1 MLRVENL
8 AGGST
13 PSLPI
18 NSHSVLLC
26 NALTG
31 DGTIGVAWL
40 PEPGMSPGGI
50 CEHHQR
56 FAESEALPAGSY
68 SLNTVMLTYVNSGKR
83 LSDGVMSLTL
93 THELGHAFGA
103 HHDEDMLDRPDCL
116 PSDDSPHG
124 KFVMSAT
131 VSQEEPKDHNWMFS
145 LCSRQSI
152 EPVVTFKGDCLEARL
167 SHCGNSLVEHKEEC
181 DCGTSYTCD
190 MHDKCC
196 TPRSMQPFTGTAQP
210 EQGCRLK
217 SDSKCSPRVHR
228 CCTEDCGLAEKG
240 VTCRKMTDCTSA
252 SECDGRSPICPAPT
266 VADNGTPCA
275 GGLGQCK
282 DGVCSKSPCEQ
293 AGLVDCL
300 CKVPRYHA
308 CSVCCRCADG
318 PKAACVPAQWLHIA
332 VPSYSLLLP
341 PGSRCLPNGICDN
354 DSRCIIA
361 QSEDGPPVTSEPPD
375 EDYPV
380 YNDTD
385 TTDNS
390 TDSPDQRLS
399 QI

>member
-1 MLRVENL
+1 M
-8 AGGST
+8 
-13 PSLPI
+13 
-18 NSHSVLLC
+18 LLC

-31 DGTIGVAWL
+31 DGTLGVAWL
-40 PEPGMSPGGI
+40 PEPGEAPGGI
-50 CEHHQR
+50 CDKHQYLPQT
-56 FAESEALPAGSY
+56 AALPEGSF
-68 SLNTVMLTYVNSGKR
+68 SLNVVMVTYVNRGTR
-83 LSDGVMSLTL
+83 LSDGVMSLTV

-103 HHDEDMLDRPDCL
+103 EHDEDMPDRPHCL

-124 KFVMSAT
+124 KYLMSAT

-145 LCSRQSI
+145 MCSRESM
-152 EPVVTFKGDCLEARL
+152 EPVILLKGGDCLQRRL

-181 DCGTSYTCD
+181 DCGTSYTCE

-196 TPRSMQPFTGTAQP
+196 TPRNMQPFTGTARP

-228 CCTEDCGLAEKG
+228 CCTEDCGLAKKG
-240 VTCRKMTDCTSA
+240 VICRKMTDCTLA
-252 SECDGRSPICPAPT
+252 SECDGQSPGCPAPKMIK
-266 VADNGTPCA
+266 DGTPCA
-275 GGLGQCK
+275 EGLGKCE

-300 CKVPRYHA
+300 CERPRDHA

-341 PGSRCLPNGICDN
+341 PGSHCLEDGICDN
-354 DSRCIIA
+354 DSRCVTTIE
-361 QSEDGPPVTSEPPD
+361 SEDGHPITPD
-375 EDYPV
+375 SPDDYPV

-385 TTDNS
+385 S
-390 TDSPDQRLS
+390 TDDTDDTDSYDFDD
-399 QI
+399 